1 MRPEKSDRVVEWF
14 APLARRTNAMTERTP
29 EPITSSLAPDLEK
42 VRRYIADTI
51 SRGAIATLIGAI
63 VGLLARMRDL
73 NTELMRK
80 LASKSRKRP
89 PNESLRR
96 LQLELPFAFAS
107 VPPAN
112 DKGDEGEPKP
122 KKKRGPK
129 SRHLHGRPKLPDHLP
144 RVPDKQLV
152 PEQERTCPTC
162 DVEIKTIGFK
172 TVEKLDVVPA
182 HYVVRQEMRETA
194 ACGKCHAYVRTAP
207 KKDEVVDR
215 GILGDELLVQA
226 AVDHYDNAVPWERME
241 RSAREQGVPLC
252 ANTLAASVGRMID
265 LFDPVVQHIAEAAL
279 ASDYTALDATRMPVL
294 DALHPLG
301 IRSGALWLIL
311 GGHHYAYFLY
321 APSAHAQHVED
332 LLAGRTLGSVMCDGS
347 ATNNCVERAGARRGG
362 CNAHARRGLVE
373 ALRGGDTRAREGI
386 DLYAD
391 IFHIDAESK
400 RRGETIAARFE
411 RRQCESAPAVD
422 KLRAWLDRMRSEVE
436 PQSRLGK
443 ALGYMHRQWSRL
455 TAFLREPSMELT
467 NNDVERELR
476 RWVLDRKTWYF
487 VGHDESARRTANAL
501 TLITTCK
508 KLGVEPRAYLR
519 ETLAKILAGDK
530 SLAALL
536 PETYAAART
545 AAQQGQRS
553 SPEAAA
559 AA

>member
-1 MRPEKSDRVVEWF
+1 
-14 APLARRTNAMTERTP
+14 MTERTP

-42 VRRYIADTI
+42 VRRYIADMI
-51 SRGAIATLIGAI
+51 SRGAVATLIAAV

-107 VPPAN
+107 AQPAN
-112 DKGDEGEPKP
+112 DDEGETEPKNT
-122 KKKRGPK
+122 KEKRGPK
-129 SRHLHGRPKLPDHLP
+129 NHHPHGRPKLPDHLP
-144 RVPDKQLV
+144 RVQDKQLV
-152 PEQERTCPTC
+152 PQTERTCPTC
-162 DVEIKTIGFK
+162 DVEIETIGFK

-182 HYVVRQEMRETA
+182 HYVVKQEMRETA
-194 ACGKCHAYVRTAP
+194 ACGQCHTYVRTAP

-241 RSAREQGVPLC
+241 RSAREQGVPLR
-252 ANTLAASVGRMID
+252 ANTLARSVGHMID
-265 LFDPVVQHIAEAAL
+265 LFDPVVEHIADAAL

-311 GGHHYAYFLY
+311 GGHHHAYFLY

-332 LLAGRTLGSVMCDGS
+332 LLAGRSLGDVMCDGS
-347 ATNNCVERAGARRGG
+347 PTNNCVERAGARRGG

-373 ALRGGDTRAREGI
+373 ALRGGDNRAREGI
-386 DLYAD
+386 ELYGA
-391 IFHIDAESK
+391 IFHVDAESK
-400 RRGETIAARFE
+400 LRGETIAARFE
-411 RRQCESAPAVD
+411 RRQRESVPAVD
-422 KLRAWLDRMRSEVE
+422 KLREWLDRMRSEVE
-436 PQSRLGK
+436 PKSSLGK
-443 ALGYMHRQWSRL
+443 ALGYMHRQWTRL

-467 NNDVERELR
+467 NNEVERDLR

-487 VGHDESARRTANAL
+487 VGHDDNARRAANAL
-501 TLITTCK
+501 TLITTCR
-508 KLGVEPRAYLR
+508 KLGLEPRAYLR
-519 ETLAKILAGDK
+519 ETLAMILAGEK
-530 SLAALL
+530 SLVALL
-536 PETYAAART
+536 PETYAAAR
-545 AAQQGQRS
+545 ADVQQGQP
-553 SPEAAA
+553 SPPKAAA
-559 AA
+559 A